1 MVKSI
6 LRSQSTAELDG
17 LSVTIPCYKEDNQL
31 VTTLATSLMEKGAEV
46 IVVDDGGFM
55 DLPMTIGTIRHQP
68 NMGYGY
74 AIKKGIKASKNDIV
88 AVIDGD
94 GQHLVSDV
102 VKLYKTYQM
111 IDDCKM
117 VVGARWNLKER
128 PIRWI
133 ARKILNFIASCIA
146 GHYLVDLNSGMRV
159 FNRDVVLGY
168 SPILC
173 DTFSFT
179 TSLSMSMVTDG
190 HKIAYF
196 PIDVKPRTYGKSRV
210 KLFQDGLVTIYY
222 IVWVGF
228 ALKTRKVRAWL
239 RSLFGR

>member
-6 LRSQSTAELDG
+6 LRSQSTSELDG
-17 LSVTIPCYKEDNQL
+17 LSVVIPCYKEDNTIVTNL
-31 VTTLATSLMEKGAEV
+31 STTLMSHGAEV

-55 DLPMTIGTIRHQP
+55 DLPITISTLRHQP

-74 AIKKGIKASKNDIV
+74 SLKKGIRAATNDIV
-88 AVIDGD
+88 CTCDGD
-94 GQHLVSDV
+94 FQHRPEDV
-102 VKLYKTYQM
+102 VKLYKTYKM

-117 VVGARWNLKER
+117 VVGSRWNLKE
-128 PIRWI
+128 PHIRWF
-133 ARKILNFIASCIA
+133 ARKCLNFLGSCIA

-159 FNRDVVLGY
+159 FNRDIALGY
-168 SPILC
+168 EPILC

-179 TSLSMSMVTDG
+179 TSLSMSMVTDK

-196 PIDVKPRTYGKSRV
+196 PITVQPRLYGKSRV
-210 KLFQDGLVTIYY
+210 KLFQDGLVTVYY
-222 IVWVGF
+222 IVWVGM
-228 ALKTRKVRAWL
+228 ALRTRGIRKWL

>member
-1 MVKSI
+1 MVKTI
-6 LRSQSTAELDG
+6 LRSQSTSELDG
-17 LSVTIPCYKEDNQL
+17 LSVTIPCYKEDNEL
-31 VTTLATSLMEKGAEV
+31 VINLATSLMAKGAEV

-74 AIKKGIKASKNDIV
+74 AIKRGIKASKNDIV
-88 AVIDGD
+88 CVIDGD
-94 GQHLVSDV
+94 GQHLVTDV

-117 VVGARWNLKER
+117 VVGARWNLKEK
-128 PIRWI
+128 PIRWF
-133 ARKILNFIASCIA
+133 ARKCLNFLASLIAS
-146 GHYLVDLNSGMRV
+146 HYLVDLNSGMRV

-168 SPILC
+168 EPILC

-179 TSLSMSMVTDG
+179 TSLTMAMVTDK

-196 PIDVKPRTYGKSRV
+196 PIDVQPRTFGKSRV
-210 KLFQDGLVTIYY
+210 RLLQDGLVTLYY
-222 IVWVGF
+222 IIYVGL
-228 ALKTRKVRAWL
+228 ALRTRGTRAWL
-239 RSLFGR
+239 RSITGQ